1 MTEPVTRN
9 WPAPGYATEQ
19 PMTITSAPG
28 VPKRLGSDPFG
39 LSGVRRRELKKLFEA
54 LLYLAP
60 ALIIFAAFVFIPLV
74 RSMWLSTYLTD
85 PIGRPRVFVGIEQY
99 ASLLE
104 TPDFINSLERSVLFV
119 LYTVPTTIVVATLL
133 ALLGNLRL
141 RRIDIFRMVFSCT
154 IAVSAATAALIFKY
168 LYHPALGM
176 LNYLL
181 ELVGLPAVPWLISDQ
196 TALLA
201 VALTTVWLQLGLNTV
216 ILLAGMQGINDELY
230 ESAEIDGAG
239 GWAKFWRITVPLL
252 SPTFFFLLIV
262 DTLAAFQ
269 TFTQIHVM
277 TSGGPI
283 DSTNVVVF
291 SIYREFYFNG
301 KYGLAAAQSI
311 ILFLIILVLTVIQFG
326 VVERRVHYE

>member
-1 MTEPVTRN
+1 MTT
-9 WPAPGYATEQ
+9 
-19 PMTITSAPG
+19 TSASSVPG
-28 VPKRLGSDPFG
+28 RSEGG
-39 LSGVRRRELKKLFEA
+39 LFHFSGAQRREIKRFIEA
-54 LLYLAP
+54 LLYLSP

-74 RSMWLSTYLTD
+74 RSISLSTYLTD
-85 PIGRPRVFVGIEQY
+85 PIGRPRVFVGLDQY
-99 ASLLE
+99 IGLFE
-104 TPDFINSLERSVLFV
+104 TPDFLNSLQRSVLFV

-154 IAVSAATAALIFKY
+154 IAVSAATASLIFKY
-168 LYHPALGM
+168 LYHPALGV

-181 ELVGLPAVPWLISDQ
+181 ESVGLPAVQWLTSDQ

-201 VALTTVWLQLGLNTV
+201 VALTTVWLQIGLNTV
-216 ILLAGMQGINDELY
+216 ILLAGMQGINEELY
-230 ESAEIDGAG
+230 ESANIDGAG

-252 SPTFFFLLIV
+252 SPTLFFLLIV
-262 DTLAAFQ
+262 GTLAAFQ

-277 TSGGPI
+277 TGGGPI

-301 KYGLAAAQSI
+301 RYGLAAAQSI
-311 ILFLIILVLTVIQFG
+311 MLFLIILVLTVIQFG